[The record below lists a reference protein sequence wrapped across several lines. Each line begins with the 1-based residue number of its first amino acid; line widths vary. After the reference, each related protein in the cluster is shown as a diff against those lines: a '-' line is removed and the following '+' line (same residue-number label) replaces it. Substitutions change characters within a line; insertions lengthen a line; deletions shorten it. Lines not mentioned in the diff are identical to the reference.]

1 MIGCFLLPIS
11 QAFLLQSEERRGV
24 ESIVSFGERIS
35 LKLSGADCNGGCTIF
50 ENVTPPKAG
59 PPLHRHSRQD
69 EWFYILEGDYLFEV
83 EGKQMTA
90 GPGCSAF
97 APRGTA
103 HTFQNLS
110 SSPSRMIVVSQ
121 PAGMDMFF
129 NELSAAMKDMREPD
143 MSVLMPIFEK
153 HGIEFLG
160 PPLAARAKATT
171 ESAS

>member
-1 MIGCFLLPIS
+1 MPIS
-11 QAFLLQSEERRGV
+11 QAFLLQPKERRGA
-24 ESIVSFGERIS
+24 EPIVIFGEQIS
-35 LKLSGADCNGGCTIF
+35 LKLAGADCNGGCTIF
-50 ENVTPPKAG
+50 VNVTPPKAG

-83 EGKQMTA
+83 DGKQMTA

-97 APRGTA
+97 APLGTA

-110 SSPSRMIVVSQ
+110 SSHSRMIVVSQ
-121 PAGMDMFF
+121 PAGMDVFF
-129 NELSAAMKDMREPD
+129 TELSAAMKDMREPD

-153 HGIEFLG
+153 HGIELLG